1 MIRVESI
8 LLVTAALALT
18 ACASVDIPDVKLPKV
33 NFMGESAFSED
44 VAQLDTSYPSPD
56 ETPEVPTDV
65 RSAAEW
71 DATAREMQQL
81 DNLPDAPEAV
91 PSLSEDEFDAQF
103 EAAKA
108 ATEAYKVDDPS

>member
-1 MIRVESI
+1 MIRLHTVLTSI
-8 LLVTAALALT
+8 AALSMAS
-18 ACASVDIPDVKLPKV
+18 CASLDVPDVNLPSV

-44 VAQLDTSYPSPD
+44 VAQLDPSYPRPE

-81 DNLPDAPEAV
+81 DNLPDAPDAA
-91 PSLSEDEFDAQF
+91 PSLTDEEFNAQF

-108 ATEAYKVDDPS
+108 ATEAYKADDPS